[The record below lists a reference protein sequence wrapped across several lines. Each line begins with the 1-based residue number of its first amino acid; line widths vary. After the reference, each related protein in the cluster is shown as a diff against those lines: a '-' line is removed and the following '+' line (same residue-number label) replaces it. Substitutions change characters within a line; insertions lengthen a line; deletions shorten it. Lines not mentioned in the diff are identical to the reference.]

1 MDPVTLAV
9 VRGSLEQIADE
20 MDLHL
25 IHAAISPIISETN
38 DCANGIFHPT
48 TGETI
53 AQGRYGLPVFLAYMQ
68 FTVQHVIEKARLEGG
83 FKPGDMWIL
92 NDPYIGG
99 SHLQDVQLI
108 APVFVDNELFA
119 VMATTGH
126 WMDIGGN
133 VPGGWAPKATEIH
146 QEGIIIPPVKLY
158 EAGTLNTALV
168 SMFTANVR
176 LPKEISGDLS
186 AMANVFSVGT
196 RGIETLVKRYGRAV
210 LSTCLNEMI
219 EYSER
224 QMRSYI
230 EELKD
235 GEYAY
240 EDFFDN
246 DGITDQPIPIR
257 LKITVK
263 GDEMHFDFTGTGAT
277 AKGPL
282 NMSSNTTLSTSYVAI
297 KHIFPDVPVN
307 GGTFRPIHFTL
318 PDKTVLSAQ
327 YPAPVGGYLE
337 GVGRVIDLI
346 FGAMSQIIPDKAPA
360 AFFGTTG
367 VVTVSGTHPRSN
379 NYFVGVFPYPGGYG
393 ASKASDGLVNGNPPQ
408 SMANFMSLEMCEHRF
423 PLRFDY
429 FALRENSG
437 GAGWH
442 RGGCGT
448 SYGFTAWS
456 ECVVSVL
463 GDRVDYAPFGV
474 QGGGPASPSHVEFET
489 QGKKWIPHFRSK
501 EEKQLLKPGDSLRAA
516 SPGGGGF
523 GDPLERDLDSV
534 QLDLNRG
541 YINESSAL
549 EKYGVVIAP
558 APDSAGDAE
567 GAGHR
572 TYRLDRQ
579 ASATKRAALLD
590 KRKHSLNELKNQF
603 SNPRAKASQ
612 ASAQS

>member
-1 MDPVTLAV
+1 MMNPVTLAV

-68 FTVQHVIEKARLEGG
+68 FTVQTVIEMAREDGG

-108 APVFVDNELFA
+108 APVFVGGELFA

-126 WMDIGGN
+126 WMDMGGN

-158 EAGTLNTALV
+158 EEGKLNKALV
-168 SMFTANVR
+168 SMFKANVR
-176 LPKEISGDLS
+176 LPTEIAGDLA
-186 AMANVFSVGT
+186 AMSNVFSVGT
-196 RGIETLVKRYGRAV
+196 RGIKALVTKFGRPV
-210 LSTCLNEMI
+210 LSDCLNEMI
-219 EYSER
+219 AYSER

-230 EELKD
+230 SELAD
-235 GEYAY
+235 GTYCF
-240 EDFFDN
+240 EDYFDN
-246 DGITDQPIPIR
+246 DGIVDTPIPIR
-257 LKITVK
+257 LAITVK
-263 GDEMHFDFTGTGAT
+263 GEDMYFDFTGTGAT
-277 AKGPL
+277 SRGPV
-282 NMSSNTTLSTSYVAI
+282 NMSRNTTLSSCYVAI

-318 PDKTVLSAQ
+318 PKNTLLSAE
-327 YPAPVGGYLE
+327 YPAPVGGYLDP
-337 GVGRVIDLI
+337 VGRVIDVV
-346 FGAMSQIIPDKAPA
+346 FGAMSKVIPEKAPA

-367 VVTVSGTHPRSN
+367 VVTVSGTHPRSK

-393 ASKASDGLVNGNPPQ
+393 ATKASDGLINGTPPQ

-429 FALRENSG
+429 FRIRNDSG

-448 SYGFTAWS
+448 EYGFTAWS
-456 ECVVSVL
+456 DCIVSVL
-463 GDRVDYAPFGV
+463 GDRVDYAPFGIV
-474 QGGGPASPSHVEFET
+474 GGGPALANVVEFT
-489 QGKKWIPHFRSK
+489 TAGKSWTPEFRSK
-501 EEKQLLKPGDSLRAA
+501 QEKEIFADGDSIRAA

-523 GDPLERDLDSV
+523 GNALERDLAAV
-534 QLDLNRG
+534 ARDLNRG
-541 YINESSAL
+541 YISRETA
-549 EKYGVVIAP
+549 EATYGVVVSEAK
-558 APDSAGDAE
+558 ALA
-567 GAGHR
+567 AGH
-572 TYRLDRQ
+572 TIFQIDAA
-579 ASATKRAALLD
+579 ASAERREQL
-590 KRKHSLNELKNQF
+590 Q
-603 SNPRAKASQ
+603 AKPLMA
-612 ASAQS
+612 